1 MLKVEMLK
9 YETGSTMERAW
20 IKMRTRQPEQGNVEG
35 WGGQL
40 AACSWLDTVENEG
53 GKNLRWSF
61 LTKAFLTPLYLIQPK
76 KATLQEA
83 EPGLHN
89 SSETIPAALTF
100 SFFFSI
106 PDLNL

>member
-9 YETGSTMERAW
+9 YETGNTMEREW

-35 WGGQL
+35 GTVSSVQL
-40 AACSWLDTVENEG
+40 VGHSRKRG
-53 GKNLRWSF
+53 GKNLHWSF
-61 LTKAFLTPLYLIQPK
+61 LTKAFLTPLYLIQPE

-89 SSETIPAALTF
+89 SSETIPAAL
-100 SFFFSI
+100 FFFFH
-106 PDLNL
+106 P

>member
-9 YETGSTMERAW
+9 YETGNTMEREW

-35 WGGQL
+35 GTVSSVQL
-40 AACSWLDTVENEG
+40 VGHSRKRG
-53 GKNLRWSF
+53 GKNLHWSF

-89 SSETIPAALTF
+89 SSETIPAAL
-100 SFFFSI
+100 FFFSL
-106 PDLNL
+106 PDLDL